1 LRIVLA
7 HLALAACAAFAGMPA
22 VAGEVFA
29 GVGTT
34 GVEVGYAAKLASN
47 AGLHVDAEF
56 LSLKRKFNDNGAT
69 YDTKLKFTVLG
80 LYGDLFLNDNFRL
93 SGGLVVGDRKV
104 TGTGVSQGGSITI
117 NGISYTVAAGETI
130 GVDAKFPS
138 VSPYLGLGYGHGQAS
153 EGLGFYFD
161 AGAVFGRPK
170 LKLTPSAGVL
180 AVATQDQVDAEQAH
194 LQEKMNK
201 LRAYPAIKLGLTYG
215 F

>member
-1 LRIVLA
+1 MRIVLA
-7 HLALAACAAFAGMPA
+7 PLALAACVALASMPA
-22 VAGEVFA
+22 AAGEVFA
-29 GVGTT
+29 GLGTT
-34 GVEVGYAAKLASN
+34 GVEVGYAANLAPG

-56 LSLKRKFNDNGAT
+56 LSLKRKFDDNGAT

-80 LYGDLFLNDNFRL
+80 LYGDLFLTDNFRFT
-93 SGGLVVGDRKV
+93 GGLVVGDRKV

-117 NGISYTVAAGETI
+117 NGTSYNVAPGETI
-130 GVDAKFPS
+130 AVDAKFPT

-180 AVATQDQVDAEQAH
+180 AVTTQDQVDAEQAR

-201 LRAYPAIKLGLTYG
+201 LRAYPAIKLGLTFG